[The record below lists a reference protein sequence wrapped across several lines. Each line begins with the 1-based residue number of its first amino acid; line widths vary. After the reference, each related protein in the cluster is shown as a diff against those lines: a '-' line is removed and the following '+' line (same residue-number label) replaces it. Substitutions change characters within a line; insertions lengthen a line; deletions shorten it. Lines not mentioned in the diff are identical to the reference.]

1 MANKNTTGRTPMKN
15 ITINIPD
22 VYDRNIQKLI
32 TLKILPSRSEAIRIA
47 LKEFL
52 QKEYNENLDLLEYF
66 GNEKISDD
74 TK

>member
-1 MANKNTTGRTPMKN
+1 MSGRNTNNRTPMKN

-32 TLKILPSRSEAIRIA
+32 NLKILPSRSEAIRLA

-52 QKEYNENLDLLEYF
+52 QKEYSENLDLLEYF
-66 GNEKISDD
+66 DDEEIKED